1 MSGIAI
7 FNGVSAIDLIL
18 DFIKLFSGVVVNA
31 TLVKLSS
38 MSAWSQL
45 IAIRLKQ
52 SQFLKIFM
60 FHSLF

>member
-1 MSGIAI
+1 
-7 FNGVSAIDLIL
+7 
-18 DFIKLFSGVVVNA
+18 
-31 TLVKLSS
+31 

-60 FHSLF
+60 FHSLFDWLEYYNNIFNSLFLRIFFIL

>member
-1 MSGIAI
+1 
-7 FNGVSAIDLIL
+7 
-18 DFIKLFSGVVVNA
+18 
-31 TLVKLSS
+31 

-60 FHSLF
+60 FHSLFDWLEYYNNIFNRLFLMIFFIL